1 MKFYWKNFVYLQMV
15 KNISLNNKN
24 VSLIFDIKTPT
35 NGALEV
41 KSLTN
46 IKVVVEDVITF
57 LLSVDERYNSIDF
70 DDIEILNSGIESK
83 SSHYIYNNYVSYFI
97 KKFKDLIG
105 TDFRYKNGDGF
116 QGSKTIYAIDFI
128 NYLTKCNRE
137 NNITK
142 ILND

>member
-1 MKFYWKNFVYLQMV
+1 MV

-24 VSLIFDIKTPT
+24 VSLIFDIKTPI

-41 KSLTN
+41 KSLAR

-70 DDIEILNSGIESK
+70 DDIEIPNKETKSK
-83 SSHYIYNNYVSYFI
+83 SDFSHYIYKNYVSYFI
-97 KKFKDLIG
+97 NKFKDLIG

-128 NYLTKCNRE
+128 NYLVKCNRE